1 MELTIHIQGKD
12 YKCAIQAAW
21 ELFLLTRR
29 VAFSNATCQWEV
41 GGGEISLF
49 IHLLHFMIMPL
60 TSIEIRHRELR
71 RQIKEQLLGFVENE
85 EVRIK

>member
-1 MELTIHIQGKD
+1 MELTIHKLGKD
-12 YKCAIQAAW
+12 YKCAIQASW

-29 VAFSNATCQWEV
+29 VAFSNATCQC
-41 GGGEISLF
+41 GGGISLF

-60 TSIEIRHRELR
+60 TSIVVQHRELR
-71 RQIKEQLLGFVENE
+71 RQIKEQLPGFVGKE

>member
-1 MELTIHIQGKD
+1 MDLTIHKLGKD
-12 YKCAIQAAW
+12 YKCAIQASW

-29 VAFSNATCQWEV
+29 VAFSSATCQ
-41 GGGEISLF
+41 GGEGWGGISLF

-60 TSIEIRHRELR
+60 TSIEVQHRESG
-71 RQIKEQLLGFVENE
+71 RQIKEQLPGFVGKE